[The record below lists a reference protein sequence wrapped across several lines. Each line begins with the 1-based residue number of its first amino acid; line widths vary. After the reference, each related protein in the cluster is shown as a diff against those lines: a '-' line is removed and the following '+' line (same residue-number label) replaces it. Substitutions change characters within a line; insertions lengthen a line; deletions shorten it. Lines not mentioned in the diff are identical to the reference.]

1 MANIFD
7 DIMNVLTGGGENR
20 GSSGRKPE
28 PEDDGEKPKKEKKA
42 GRGKRAMK
50 TGGKAV
56 GVFVLV
62 LLAAVLALN
71 SVYTIGEQEQA
82 VVTTFGVPGAVTESG
97 LHFKIPFV
105 QQVTKVDT
113 TIQGFSVGF
122 DSAEQQ
128 TVANEAIMITSDFNF
143 VDIDFYVEYR
153 VSDPV
158 KAVFASREPEMI
170 LRNLAQSCIRSVVS
184 NYDVDSVLTTGK
196 NEIQSNIK
204 EMLLAQMEEQ
214 DIGLQLV
221 NITIQDSE
229 PPTAEVMAAFKDV
242 ETAKQGKE
250 TSINN
255 ANRYRNEKLPKAEA
269 DVDQILQEA
278 ESAKTRRINEAYGA
292 VAIFNA
298 QYEEYVK
305 NPLVTKQ
312 RMFYE
317 TMEEVLPNLKVII
330 DGTDSVNTM
339 LMDQLSG
346 SAGTGSQ
353 AAAGSTQAGNG
364 SSAENSAGA
373 GAGNSGGAGN
383 AQTGGGSA
391 GTGSRTGGSSTGAEA
406 GQPDNAAAV
415 PEPAE
420 N

>member
-1 MANIFD
+1 MKNFFD
-7 DIMNVLTGGGENR
+7 DLFNNGARDV
-20 GSSGRKPE
+20 KPE
-28 PEDDGEKPKKEKKA
+28 RPRDSEDLGKTEEPVKKSKKNRNG
-42 GRGKRAMK
+42 GRILKHGKR
-50 TGGKAV
+50 V
-56 GVFVLV
+56 GIVIV
-62 LLAAVLALN
+62 LAAVVLVIAMN
-71 SVYTIGEQEQA
+71 STYTISEQEQA
-82 VVTTFGVPGAVTESG
+82 VVTTFGVPKSVKESG

-105 QQVTKVDT
+105 QQVEKVDT

-122 DSAEQQ
+122 DTEGQSVIE
-128 TVANEAIMITSDFNF
+128 EAVMITSDFNF

-158 KAVFASREPEMI
+158 KAVFASQKPVDI

-204 EMLLAQMEEQ
+204 EALLEQLEKQ

-229 PPTAEVMAAFKDV
+229 PPTMEVLEAFKDV

-255 ANRYRNEKLPKAEA
+255 ANKYRNEKLPKAEA

-278 ESAKTRRINEAYGA
+278 ESTKTKRINEAHA
-292 VAIFNA
+292 DVAMFNA
-298 QYEEYVK
+298 QYEEYLK

-317 TMEEVLPNLKVII
+317 TMEDVLPNMKVII
-330 DGTDSVNTM
+330 DGTDSTSTM

-346 SAGTGSQ
+346 NVTENQAAG
-353 AAAGSTQAGNG
+353 AAAGNAASGNG
-364 SSAENSAGA
+364 AG
-373 GAGNSGGAGN
+373 GGGN
-383 AQTGGGSA
+383 AA
-391 GTGSRTGGSSTGAEA
+391 GENDGQEA
-406 GQPDNAAAV
+406 VN
-415 PEPAE
+415 
-420 N
+420 